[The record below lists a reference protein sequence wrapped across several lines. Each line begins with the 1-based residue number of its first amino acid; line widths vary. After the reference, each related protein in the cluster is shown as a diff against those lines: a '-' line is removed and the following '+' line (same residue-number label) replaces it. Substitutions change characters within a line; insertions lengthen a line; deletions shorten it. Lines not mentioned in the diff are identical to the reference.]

1 MIVIA
6 IVFFFCNKNTKQ
18 EDDGNCHCFLLL
30 LKQNIEKKVTG
41 SMVFCSKTTIEEKK
55 LKRRE
60 GAFLSFPAFAN
71 GMKLSPIYIY
81 GLHVLVL
88 PSLLA
93 LHLWSPRSC
102 SPLSSCLASMVSMF
116 LLSTFF
122 LPCISCFRSFEL
134 LKLKRSLEFSQWSE
148 WEMG

>member
-6 IVFFFCNKNTKQ
+6 IIFFFCNKNIKQ
-18 EDDGNCHCFLLL
+18 EDDENCHCFFLL
-30 LKQNIEKKVTG
+30 LKQNIEKKVIG

-81 GLHVLVL
+81 GLHVLIL

-93 LHLWSPRSC
+93 LHLWSPGSC

-122 LPCISCFRSFEL
+122 LPCISCLRSFEL
-134 LKLKRSLEFSQWSE
+134 LKLKRSFEFSQWSE